1 MRSASQSWK
10 VIFVA
15 LLVAVAALL
24 AAQPS
29 FRDSLQVWEQPSVE
43 PQLDGLGLQSG
54 DEALLEGEAQAE
66 REEESARAAEEE
78 EQQERARVAAKAE
91 AARLAEEEK
100 ARVAAEEAEAARV
113 AAEEAE
119 AARVAVEQAEARVA
133 AEQAEAARLAAE
145 QQKQQEEKRRR
156 QAAAAAISSFR
167 PGAPPHRTL
176 GGCTCLP
183 VTNDHTGTF
192 AASWAGCGEAG
203 WCDVAPNCASARES
217 DGDNYAGWDECV
229 PWDARSML

>member
-29 FRDSLQVWEQPSVE
+29 FTGSLQVWEQPSVE
-43 PQLDGLGLQSG
+43 PQIHVHAGDQLDELGLQSG
-54 DEALLEGEAQAE
+54 DVTVDEALLEGEAQAE
-66 REEESARAAEEE
+66 REAESARAAEEE
-78 EQQERARVAAKAE
+78 EQERARVAAG
-91 AARLAEEEK
+91 RLAEEK
-100 ARVAAEEAEAARV
+100 ARV

-176 GGCTCLP
+176 GGCTCLA

-203 WCDVAPNCASARES
+203 WCDVAPGCASARES
-217 DGDNYAGWDECV
+217 GGDNYAGWDECV
-229 PWDARSML
+229 SWDARSLL